1 MPWEA
6 HYPQTTPSVQPTVEA
21 RGPIQ
26 ALRDPRELAPILPPL
41 PAPVVEAKTTRP
53 RPQPT
58 PAQTRVPAAFV
69 AYNRAR
75 QIQGWRW
82 ESRIAEIMA
91 RGRPRSAREVLRQLT
106 ADPLNDTPPP
116 GIRAVQ
122 THMKKIRARFARD
135 SWLHKHR

>member
-26 ALRDPRELAPILPPL
+26 ALRDPRELAPIFPPL
-41 PAPVVEAKTTRP
+41 PAPVVEAETTRP
-53 RPQPT
+53 RRQPT
-58 PAQTRVPAAFV
+58 PAQTRVPPAFV

-82 ESRIAEIMA
+82 ESRIAEIMPGVDQEA
-91 RGRPRSAREVLRQLT
+91 HGRYCV
-106 ADPLNDTPPP
+106 N
-116 GIRAVQ
+116 
-122 THMKKIRARFARD
+122 
-135 SWLHKHR
+135 